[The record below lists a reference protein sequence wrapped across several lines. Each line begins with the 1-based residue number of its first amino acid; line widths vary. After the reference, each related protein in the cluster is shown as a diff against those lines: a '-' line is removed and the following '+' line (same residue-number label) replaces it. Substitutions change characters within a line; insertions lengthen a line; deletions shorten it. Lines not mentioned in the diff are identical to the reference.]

1 MFRNVSDVT
10 SGSLQKTSVIMLLH
24 TQCLVHRLFFSFF
37 CTNLNMKQG
46 TEQSRGSLM

>member
-24 TQCLVHRLFFSFF
+24 TECLVHRLFVFGFF
-37 CTNLNMKQG
+37 FAQT
-46 TEQSRGSLM
+46 